1 MPLNNM
7 TTDCQLWLHK
17 KDVFTGFMEEIIFGF
32 LAFKESFFEVNH
44 RLILASSFCTI
55 KNSFLWLNG
64 YIKGWCHLQT

>member
-17 KDVFTGFMEEIIFGF
+17 KDVTFFTGFMEEIIFGF

-44 RLILASSFCTI
+44 
-55 KNSFLWLNG
+55 
-64 YIKGWCHLQT
+64 